1 MMSDFHKQLSA
12 LASLSYFVKYQ
23 IMQMMKERGGGHDTV
38 SVFHFLFWRCYG
50 FSVTYSAF
58 EWRDIL
64 FFSAALAFIRSV
76 LIVISVA

>member
-1 MMSDFHKQLSA
+1 
-12 LASLSYFVKYQ
+12 
-23 IMQMMKERGGGHDTV
+23 MQMMKERGTV
-38 SVFHFLFWRCYG
+38 SVFHFLFWMCYS

-76 LIVISVA
+76 LIVISVALDDGTYAVDGKSRKREKL

>member
-1 MMSDFHKQLSA
+1 M
-12 LASLSYFVKYQ
+12 
-23 IMQMMKERGGGHDTV
+23 
-38 SVFHFLFWRCYG
+38 CYG

-76 LIVISVA
+76 LIVISVALDDGTYAVDGKSRKREKL